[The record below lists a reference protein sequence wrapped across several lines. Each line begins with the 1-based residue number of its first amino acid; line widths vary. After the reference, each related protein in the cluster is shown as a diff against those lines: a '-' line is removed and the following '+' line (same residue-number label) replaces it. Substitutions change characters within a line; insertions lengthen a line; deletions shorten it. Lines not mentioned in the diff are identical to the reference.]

1 MLYKLCLIAMS
12 GMNLIIYIFIYYC
25 TYLFIRIY
33 IYHSI
38 TLFGSTHFILSNW
51 YFHGLFGGK
60 LQCLRWRSN
69 FFAQTS
75 MQSALLKT
83 SCCFRRM
90 LFSIRISTVETGTH
104 SWPHLS
110 VCEFSQNIIFCD
122 VSSTRCVL
130 LLNVQ
135 HLLILTVIIYQ
146 II

>member
-1 MLYKLCLIAMS
+1 
-12 GMNLIIYIFIYYC
+12 MNLIIHIFIYYSYFHIIFR
-25 TYLFIRIY
+25 YLY
-33 IYHSI
+33 ICYSI

-51 YFHGLFGGK
+51 YFHGLFGGSYNVYEGD
-60 LQCLRWRSN
+60 QA

-146 II
+146 VI

>member
-1 MLYKLCLIAMS
+1 
-12 GMNLIIYIFIYYC
+12 MNLIIHIFIYYSYYHIIHILFR
-25 TYLFIRIY
+25 YLY
-33 IYHSI
+33 ICYSI

-51 YFHGLFGGK
+51 SFHGLFGG
-60 LQCLRWRSN
+60 RYNVYDGWRSN

-122 VSSTRCVL
+122 VSSRRCVL

-146 II
+146 VI